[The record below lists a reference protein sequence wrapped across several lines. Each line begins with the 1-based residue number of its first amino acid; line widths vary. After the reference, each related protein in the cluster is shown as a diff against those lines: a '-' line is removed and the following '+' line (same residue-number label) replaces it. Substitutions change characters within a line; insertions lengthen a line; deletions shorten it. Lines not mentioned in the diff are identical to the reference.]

1 MAKNGII
8 TDFFHT
14 FVQTIY
20 NSDARMRLRYIILP
34 VLMMSIIA
42 PAQGQTSAGSSIASR
57 TLLISDGTKKIE
69 QRVYDNGLGDVIQE
83 VQSYT
88 GSSLSSVVVH
98 HEYDEYRRRTK
109 SWLPVTFSSGNGFIA
124 GSTIASQAV
133 SQYSDSAP
141 FSRTEYDRFLP
152 SQPSAEY
159 KAGALW
165 QNNDKK
171 VNITYS
177 EYVGAGLYAYTDG
190 CLYKLQSRKYLC
202 TLTSDEDTCLSAE
215 YTDLNG
221 RLLISETSQGKTYYI
236 YNPKGDIT
244 YVIPPILSE
253 YIISNFGPKPDYIP
267 DTDGMMQK
275 YAYVY
280 RYDDQR
286 HCIYKKLPGCE
297 PIYYVYDK
305 AGNCILTQDGCQ
317 RQDGVWA
324 YSIPDKFGRPCI
336 SGICHNSISYSAEP
350 LHSVFVYAEYSGTY
364 SDTGGYTVNNLSLS
378 NQTLY
383 TAAYYDDYSFIGQHG
398 VPSTLTASGISGF
411 SIDTSLGHGLQ
422 TGSATAVL
430 NDCSVIGYTYSAM
443 YYDSRYNVSQAK
455 STNHLGSN
463 DITCTS
469 YSYTGKPLS
478 VKTLHMMEGND
489 MMEGNET
496 YTYDDADRVD
506 SFTVSVTHGNPAV
519 SVTMTHEYDDLG
531 RLSSI
536 RRQSKLST
544 TLDVNYSYE
553 LHGWLK
559 GITTNKFCEELFYA
573 DGVGTPCYN
582 GNISSIKWRHSK
594 YDTKQGYK
602 YTYDNA
608 NRLTQAT
615 FGTGDAIAN
624 SQMFSESVQ
633 YDAHGNVTGITRRG
647 MISSNSYGPMDNL
660 TLSYDGNQLTGVSE
674 TVADHNYTGSFE
686 YKRDKGSQYMYDNNG
701 SLVAD
706 KSRGIAYITY
716 DLNNQPSVIYFTNGS
731 ETRYVFSASGEKL
744 RVAHYTAKPNIT
756 RPFGVRPADLTPS
769 QTLYKDSTDYLLG
782 GSLVMKNGKIDKF
795 LFHGGYALASPSS
808 PTADTFSF
816 RYYNQDHLGN
826 NREVFGM
833 RSNTCQIADYYPFGI
848 LFSETITETHP
859 DYQPYKYNG
868 KELDRMHGLDNYD
881 YGARQYDPIL
891 ARWDRMDPL
900 CEKNPDI
907 TPYHFCHNNPVN
919 KIDPNGKDDY
929 YTRDGTYLGT
939 NKAIT
944 DNIYIT
950 GEDQY
955 RKLEDGKYAINMSSR
970 VAINDTELD
979 AEAYSKIFT
988 NSLRLGGYN
997 TSNLSGGKIQ
1007 VTVWHMEGGS
1017 KVSDNYTENAS
1028 SVGSALA
1035 TTNSDHD
1042 NGARITAYIWPQGTE
1057 ERELFSTRS
1066 NIISC
1071 IGDHEFKGHYQLGY
1085 KHEENT
1091 SDRIYR
1097 MQKNSPNWNKTTIQ
1111 FKNYIN
1117 KIIKDNGWE

>member
-98 HEYDEYRRRTK
+98 YEYDEYRRRTK

-190 CLYKLQSRKYLC
+190 CLYKLQSKKYLC
-202 TLTSDEDTCLSAE
+202 TQTTDEDGCPSAG

-253 YIISNFGPKPDYIP
+253 YIISNFDPKPDYIP
-267 DTDGMMQK
+267 DSDDMMQK

-280 RYDDQR
+280 RYDNQR
-286 HCIYKKLPGCE
+286 HCIYKKLPGCA

-305 AGNCILTQDGCQ
+305 AGNCILTQDGVQ
-317 RQDGVWA
+317 RQSGVWA

-350 LHSVFVYAEYSGTY
+350 LHQYHVYAEYDGT
-364 SDTGGYTVNNLSLS
+364 STATGGYTVHGFTLDN

-383 TAAYYDDYSFIGQHG
+383 SAAYYDSYAFIGHHG
-398 VPSTLTASGISGF
+398 VPSSLTPSSVSGF
-411 SIDTSLGHGLQ
+411 SIDSSLGHGLQ
-422 TGSATAVL
+422 TGSATAIINGDNV
-430 NDCSVIGYTYSAM
+430 SGYTYSAL
-443 YYDSRYNVSQAK
+443 YYDSWWNVSQVK
-455 STNHLGSN
+455 STNQRGGT
-463 DITCTS
+463 DVTCTS
-469 YSYTGKPLS
+469 YSYTGNPMD
-478 VKTLHMMEGND
+478 VKVQTTTSSTSMTEIDYAN
-489 MMEGNET
+489 
-496 YTYDDADRVD
+496 TYDDADRVA
-506 SFTVSVTHGNPAV
+506 SRTVSVAHGNPAE
-519 SVTMTHEYDDLG
+519 SATMTHEYDALG

-536 RRQSKLST
+536 RRQSKLSS
-544 TLDVNYSYE
+544 TLDVNYDYD

-582 GNISSIKWRHSK
+582 GNISSIRWKHNTSS
-594 YDTKQGYK
+594 TKRGYK
-602 YTYDNA
+602 FTYDNA

-633 YDAHGNVTGITRRG
+633 YDAHGNITGITRRG
-647 MISSNSYGPMDNL
+647 MISTNSYGMMDNL
-660 TLSYDGNQLTGVSE
+660 TLSYDGNRLTSVSE
-674 TVADHNYTGSFE
+674 TYADHNFSGSFE
-686 YKRDKGSQYMYDNNG
+686 YKRDNGSQYIYNSNG

-706 KSRGIAYITY
+706 RSRGIAYITY
-716 DLNNQPSVIYFTNGS
+716 DFNNNPSRIYFINGS

-756 RPFGVRPADLTPS
+756 RNFGERPADLTQS
-769 QTLYKDSTDYLLG
+769 QILYKDSTDYLLG
-782 GSLVMKNGKIDKF
+782 GSLVMKNGKTDRL
-795 LFHGGYALASPSS
+795 LFEGGYALASSS
-808 PTADTFSF
+808 SSTASTFSF

-826 NREVFGM
+826 NREVIGM
-833 RSNTCQIADYYPFGI
+833 RGNKYQSMDYYPFGTP
-848 LFSETITETHP
+848 FGETISGTYP
-859 DYQPYKYNG
+859 DYQQYKYNG
-868 KELDRMHGLDNYD
+868 KELDRMHGLDTYD
-881 YGARQYDPIL
+881 YGARQYNPIA

-900 CEKNPDI
+900 CEKYYDVS
-907 TPYHFCHNNPVN
+907 PYAYCGNNPIN
-919 KIDPNGKDDY
+919 AIDEKGDSIFVLIAPDMASGFGHMALLIQDKKGDWNYYSKNGTSGWFGLYGEPNGDDKGEVSFSSVN
-929 YTRDGTYLGT
+929 DFLNDPTYNPLDKET
-939 NKAIT
+939 NKRKYSEGFLIPAT
-944 DNIYIT
+944 PE
-950 GEDQY
+950 EDI
-955 RKLEDGKYAINMSSR
+955 KAKEGALSELNKKYN
-970 VAINDTELD
+970 V
-979 AEAYSKIFT
+979 
-988 NSLRLGGYN
+988 LG
-997 TSNLSGGKIQ
+997 SNCA
-1007 VTVWHMEGGS
+1007 VTVQSALYAAGKRNGYPTYATPS
-1017 KVSDNYTENAS
+1017 TFQDG
-1028 SVGSALA
+1028 VGSFIDLLMRAK
-1035 TTNSDHD
+1035 T
-1042 NGARITAYIWPQGTE
+1042 P
-1057 ERELFSTRS
+1057 
-1066 NIISC
+1066 NIIYNN
-1071 IGDHEFKGHYQLGY
+1071 IKKQNKG
-1085 KHEENT
+1085 KVIK
-1091 SDRIYR
+1091 SYR
-1097 MQKNSPNWNKTTIQ
+1097 
-1111 FKNYIN
+1111 
-1117 KIIKDNGWE
+1117 